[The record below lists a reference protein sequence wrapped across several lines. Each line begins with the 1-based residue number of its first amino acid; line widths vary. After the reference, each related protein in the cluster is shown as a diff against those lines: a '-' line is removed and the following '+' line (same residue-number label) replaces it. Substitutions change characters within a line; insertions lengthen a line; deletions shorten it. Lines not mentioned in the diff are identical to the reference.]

1 MSPIPSVAAGQRL
14 HLVTLQNPTTTAP
27 DGDGGYTQTWT
38 DLAPPKVFM
47 SINAASA
54 RDLEYLAS
62 GTVAA
67 SATHLLR
74 GPFHPGVTTQTRVL
88 FGARTFHVASV
99 RNPEE
104 RSIEM
109 ILVCEEQVA

>member
-1 MSPIPSVAAGQRL
+1 MSPIPSVSSGQRL
-14 HLVTLQNPTTTAP
+14 HQVTLQNPSATAP
-27 DGDGGYTQTWT
+27 DGDGGFTQTWA

-47 SINAASA
+47 SIQPASA
-54 RDLEYLAS
+54 RDLEYMAA

-74 GPFHPGVTTQTRVL
+74 GPFHRGVTTQTRIL
-88 FGARTFHVASV
+88 FGSRTFQVTSV

-104 RSIEM
+104 RNVEM
-109 ILVCEEQVA
+109 ILLCEEQVA